1 MYVRHKLCTENQ
13 FNPCTEMT
21 PLVLSLDI
29 QSIMEACDDD
39 GGSLA
44 PHNYAGGGVMST
56 QAHRFEMNWRK
67 Q

>member
-44 PHNYAGGGVMST
+44 PHNYAGGVM
-56 QAHRFEMNWRK
+56 
-67 Q
+67 